1 MSTAT
6 QWGLPPEFAPVR
18 FPISDDAKAAVRPLL
33 TAGDPVVISLA
44 NDEGGI
50 AVVGTPQKLLV
61 VKLSELGAGA
71 AGVKVREFPWQGIER
86 IVATPLSFQL
96 KIALH
101 YRSSNKGRT
110 VEVGRRAKLAD
121 AAVENLAGF
130 DLDNGN
136 AIVAAMMQI
145 WESRRE
151 PDSDNILD

>member
-1 MSTAT
+1 MNNAT
-6 QWGLPPEFAPVR
+6 QWALPADFAPVR
-18 FPISDDAKAAVRPLL
+18 YEVSDDTKAAVRPLL
-33 TAGDPVVISLA
+33 TAGDPVVLSLT

-50 AVVGTPQKLLV
+50 ALVGTPQKLLV

-71 AGVKVREFPWQGIER
+71 AGVKVTEFPWEGIER

-101 YRSSNKGRT
+101 YRTSNGRT
-110 VEVGRRAKLAD
+110 VEVGRRAKLGK

-130 DLDNGN
+130 DLDKGN
-136 AIVAAMMQI
+136 EIVAAMSQI

-151 PDSDNILD
+151 GETDNLLD